1 MLRRFILAVTFTFLA
16 ATAAPAETYADKV
29 KAVDTDKKTLTIPVD
44 GKDTVFVVDDKVDV
58 QTQTRAGKR
67 LRLTPVKEGLKGVKV
82 GSEVTVTTE
91 KKDGKEVVTKVVILV
106 AGKN

>member
-1 MLRRFILAVTFTFLA
+1 MLRRFLLAATLTLLA

-44 GKDTVFVVDDKVDV
+44 GKDKVFPVDNKVDV
-58 QTQTRAGKR
+58 EKQARAGKR
-67 LRLTPVKEGLKGVKV
+67 LRNTPVKDGLKGVKV

-91 KKDGKEVVTKVVILV
+91 KKDGKEVVTKIVIL
-106 AGKN
+106 AGNN